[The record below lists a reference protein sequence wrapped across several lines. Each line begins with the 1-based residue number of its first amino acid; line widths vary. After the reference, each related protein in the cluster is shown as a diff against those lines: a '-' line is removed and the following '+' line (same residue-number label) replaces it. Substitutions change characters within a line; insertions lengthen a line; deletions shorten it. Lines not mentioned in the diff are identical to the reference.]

1 MAAAP
6 TPDPSQQGGAP
17 PQGGATQQQGA
28 PQQGAPDAGG
38 GAPSQA
44 PAPPELMFLSAVQGK
59 LKEFAQQYPPA
70 SAGIAKAAAG
80 LTEAMS
86 AMTVAQ
92 TQQQA
97 PSQSPPY

>member
-6 TPDPSQQGGAP
+6 TPDPSQGGAP
-17 PQGGATQQQGA
+17 QGA
-28 PQQGAPDAGG
+28 PQQPGAPQQQGAPDAGG

-70 SAGIAKAAAG
+70 SSGVSKAVAG